1 MTPNELYGDVA
12 AMGFER
18 GFTDN
23 GIFYH
28 AANRALD
35 TLSARFPKEKA
46 ITLMHRV
53 PRPLYF
59 ADTVIHE
66 GGTEN
71 AISADGVRAY
81 AFSASGG
88 ADVYVYKNDALFAR
102 HQFANGRALTPVYGA
117 FDKPSS
123 IRLILRGA
131 SDYPLH
137 ELFFFETRDLAEG
150 CGVVFHKDETDY
162 SLRDLCQR
170 AVALIAPPERAN
182 GTPLTEGCD
191 YRISAD
197 MQLTLKN
204 NVPDVYR
211 LRFALDHERL
221 TPDSSEIDLREDAM
235 YLLPTLTAA
244 YAWLEQ
250 DSDKALFYHK
260 LYREALSARE
270 KFTTAAKTAPYGDVN
285 GW

>member
-46 ITLMHRV
+46 VTLMHRV
-53 PRPLYF
+53 PRHLYF

-66 GGTEN
+66 AGAEHV
-71 AISADGVRAY
+71 ISADGVRAY

-88 ADVYVYKNDALFAR
+88 ADVHVYRNGTLFA
-102 HQFANGRALTPVYGA
+102 HHLFENGRALTPVYGA
-117 FDKPSS
+117 FDKPAS
-123 IRLILRGA
+123 IRLVMRGNT
-131 SDYPLH
+131 DYPLH
-137 ELFFFETRDLAEG
+137 ELFFFETPDLAEG
-150 CGVVFHKDETDY
+150 GGIVFHKDETDY
-162 SLRDLCQR
+162 SLRALCPT
-170 AVALIAPPERAN
+170 AVTLVAPPERAN
-182 GTPLTEGCD
+182 GASLVEGSE
-191 YRISAD
+191 YRLSAD

-204 NVPDVYR
+204 SVPDVYR

-221 TPDSSEIDLREDAM
+221 TPDSRTVDLREDAM

-270 KFTTAAKTAPYGDVN
+270 QFATAAKTAPYGDVN